1 METKSKKIMK
11 KLALVLTLATT
22 IVSATATQVMAQA
35 KDASGTPAAGTPAAR
50 TPASGTPASGTPA
63 AGTPAAGTPAAGTP
77 AAGTPASGTPA
88 AGTPASGTPASGKI
102 SSTANF
108 TNLSV
113 QDMGSLR
120 FKLAFENPLRQK
132 TKISLIDKDRNVLFD
147 EYMHEN
153 TQYVRAF
160 NLSNLSDGEYTFLV
174 ESGNDKMKK
183 DFSISTKTLRDVS
196 LASN

>member
-11 KLALVLTLATT
+11 KLALVLALAST
-22 IVSATATQVMAQA
+22 IVTATATQGMAQA
-35 KDASGTPAAGTPAAR
+35 KA
-50 TPASGTPASGTPA
+50 
-63 AGTPAAGTPAAGTP
+63 
-77 AAGTPASGTPA
+77 
-88 AGTPASGTPASGKI
+88 ASGKI
-102 SSTANF
+102 SSTATV

-132 TKISLIDKDRNVLFD
+132 TKIYLLDKDSNVLFD
-147 EYMHEN
+147 EYTYGN

-160 NLSNLSDGEYTFLV
+160 NLSNLVDGEYTFVV
-174 ESGNDKMKK
+174 ESGKDKMKK
-183 DFSISTKTLRDVS
+183 DFAITTKTLRGVS

>member
-11 KLALVLTLATT
+11 KLALVLAL
-22 IVSATATQVMAQA
+22 ATATATEGMAQA
-35 KDASGTPAAGTPAAR
+35 KAASGTPAAG
-50 TPASGTPASGTPA
+50 
-63 AGTPAAGTPAAGTP
+63 
-77 AAGTPASGTPA
+77 
-88 AGTPASGTPASGKI
+88 KI
-102 SSTANF
+102 SSTATV

-132 TKISLIDKDRNVLFD
+132 TKIYLLDKDSNVLFD
-147 EYMHEN
+147 EYTYGN

-160 NLSNLSDGEYTFLV
+160 NLSNLVDGEYTFVV
-174 ESGNDKMKK
+174 ESGKDKMKK
-183 DFSISTKTLRDVS
+183 DFAITTKTLRGVS

>member
-1 METKSKKIMK
+1 MK

-22 IVSATATQVMAQA
+22 IVSATATQGMAQA
-35 KDASGTPAAGTPAAR
+35 KAAAGV
-50 TPASGTPASGTPA
+50 PA
-63 AGTPAAGTPAAGTP
+63 AGTPAAG
-77 AAGTPASGTPA
+77 
-88 AGTPASGTPASGKI
+88 KI
-102 SSTANF
+102 SSITNF

-113 QDMGSLR
+113 KDMGSLQ

-160 NLSNLSDGEYTFLV
+160 NLSNLADGEYTFVV
-174 ESGNDKMKK
+174 ESGKYKMKK
-183 DFSISTKTLRDVS
+183 DFVISTKTLRGVS
-196 LASN
+196 LAIN

>member
-11 KLALVLTLATT
+11 KLALVLAL
-22 IVSATATQVMAQA
+22 ATATATEGMAQA
-35 KDASGTPAAGTPAAR
+35 KA
-50 TPASGTPASGTPA
+50 
-63 AGTPAAGTPAAGTP
+63 
-77 AAGTPASGTPA
+77 
-88 AGTPASGTPASGKI
+88 ASGKI
-102 SSTANF
+102 SSTATV

-132 TKISLIDKDRNVLFD
+132 TKIYLLDKDSNVLFD
-147 EYMHEN
+147 EYTYGN

-160 NLSNLSDGEYTFLV
+160 NLSNLVDGEYTFVV
-174 ESGNDKMKK
+174 ESGKDKMKK
-183 DFSISTKTLRDVS
+183 DFAITTKTLRGVS